1 MVVAT
6 TKSRTAVTAE
16 LNAATV
22 QALDTS
28 RGRVDRMVSWPRGT
42 FHREIKVSTLRLA
55 AALIEAMPNDK
66 WVLTWTDGP
75 TSVRF
80 HVETMHDRDDARA
93 DAWLGDALDGYA

>member
-1 MVVAT
+1 MVIAT

-22 QALDTS
+22 QVLDNL
-28 RGRVDRMVSWPRGT
+28 RRKDVMVSWPRGT
-42 FHREIKVSTLRLA
+42 FFREIQVATMRIA
-55 AALIEAMPNDK
+55 AALIEAMPDDK

-80 HVETMHDRDDARA
+80 HVEISHERDEARA
-93 DAWLGDALDGYA
+93 DAWLRDALDGYA